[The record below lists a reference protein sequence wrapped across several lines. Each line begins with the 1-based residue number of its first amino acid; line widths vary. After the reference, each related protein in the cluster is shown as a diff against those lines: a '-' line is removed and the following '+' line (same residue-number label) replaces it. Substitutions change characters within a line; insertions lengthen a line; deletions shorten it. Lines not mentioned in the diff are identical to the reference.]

1 MLGINGFGR
10 IGRLTLRAAF
20 ENNKGVTIS
29 AINDPMMTVQTLK
42 YLLQYDSAHLRFPF
56 TVEPLENGIMVNGQ
70 KIRLYNEMD
79 PAKIPWGEHGISTVM
94 ECTGKFLTTEGA
106 KKHLTNGAKKVIIS
120 APPKDDTPLFVY
132 GVNHNDYKA
141 DLSVVSNASCTTNC
155 LAPVAKV
162 LHDNFTIT
170 EGLMT
175 TVHSATASQAVV
187 DQAVKPGQS
196 FRGGRATGANIVPY
210 STGAAKA
217 LGKVITSLK
226 GKVTGMSF
234 RVPTINV
241 SVVDF
246 TFKTEKSCS
255 YDDIC
260 HAMQREAN
268 GSMKGVLGYT
278 EDEIVSSDV
287 LHDSRSSVFDKKA
300 GISLN
305 NNFHKVVSWYDNE
318 WGYSNRMIDL
328 AKHIHKV
335 SGI

>member
-10 IGRLTLRAAF
+10 IGRLILRSAY

-29 AINDPMMTVQTLK
+29 AINDPMMTVPTLR

-56 TVEPLENGIMVNGQ
+56 HVEPTENGIIVNGQ
-70 KIRLYNEMD
+70 KIRLYNETD
-79 PAKIPWGEHGISTVM
+79 PTKIPWGQHGITTVM
-94 ECTGKFLTTEGA
+94 ECTGKFLTTEKA
-106 KKHLTNGAKKVIIS
+106 KAHLGGGAKKVIIS

-155 LAPVAKV
+155 LAPIAKV
-162 LHDNFTIT
+162 LHENFTIT

-175 TVHSATASQAVV
+175 TVHAATASQAVV
-187 DQAVKPGQS
+187 DQAVKPGSS
-196 FRGGRATGANIVPY
+196 FRGGRATGVNIVPY

-234 RVPTINV
+234 RVPTVNV

-246 TFKTEKSCS
+246 TFKTEKACT
-255 YDDIC
+255 YDDIS
-260 HAMQREAN
+260 HAMKRESEGAL
-268 GSMKGVLGYT
+268 KGVLGYT
-278 EDEIVSSDV
+278 EDEIVSTDV
-287 LHDSRSSVFDKKA
+287 LHDPRSSVFDQQA

-305 NNFHKVVSWYDNE
+305 SNFHKVVSWYDNE

>member
-1 MLGINGFGR
+1 MIGINGFGR
-10 IGRLTLRAAF
+10 IGRLILRSAY

-29 AINDPMMTVQTLK
+29 AINDPMMTVPTLR

-56 TVEPLENGIMVNGQ
+56 HVEPTENGIIVNGQ
-70 KIRLYNEMD
+70 KIRLYNETD
-79 PAKIPWGEHGISTVM
+79 PTKIPWGQHGITTVM
-94 ECTGKFLTTEGA
+94 ECTGKFLTTEKA
-106 KKHLTNGAKKVIIS
+106 KAHLGGGAKKVIIS

-155 LAPVAKV
+155 LAPIAKV

-175 TVHSATASQAVV
+175 TVHAATASQAVV
-187 DQAVKPGQS
+187 DQAVKPGSS
-196 FRGGRATGANIVPY
+196 FRGGRATGVNIVPY

-234 RVPTINV
+234 RVPTVNV

-246 TFKTEKSCS
+246 TFKTEKACS
-255 YDDIC
+255 YADISN
-260 HAMQREAN
+260 AMKRESEGAL
-268 GSMKGVLGYT
+268 KGVLGYT
-278 EDEIVSSDV
+278 EDEIVSTDV
-287 LHDSRSSVFDKKA
+287 LHDPRSSVFDQQA

-305 NNFHKVVSWYDNE
+305 SNFHKVVSWYDNE